1 MRKSQIFALAAVALA
16 ILGLAGSLG
25 AYRFKK
31 IEKKGPLELSP
42 VTAEL
47 PANPDAVSAA
57 IRNTFNVWDDLA
69 RTNFTGTYRN
79 KLSPD
84 SKWRPFYLF
93 THGGTGLNVFPP
105 DEEILLD
112 RGEDSFVRRYVA
124 IAPELRRSDFYLHEV
139 TGDQYWPSEY
149 EYRGQPAKFRCS
161 FFIHLEPASASQTR
175 LEIFEYQPMIW
186 AGEKFGMSAHAILPT
201 MLHDIRPAQ
210 ATTADRVEVLSM
222 IRNGLAA
229 PAPKRD

>member
-1 MRKSQIFALAAVALA
+1 MKQSQILALAAVVLA
-16 ILGLAGSLG
+16 ILGLAGSLE

-31 IEKKGPLELSP
+31 IEKQAPAELSP
-42 VTAEL
+42 VTAEV

-57 IRNTFNVWDDLA
+57 IRNTFNVWEDLA
-69 RTNFTGTYRN
+69 RTNFKGPYERKFPTGN
-79 KLSPD
+79 
-84 SKWRPFYLF
+84 KWRSFYLF

-124 IAPELRRSDFYLHEV
+124 IAPELRQNDFYLHEV
-139 TGDQYWPSEY
+139 TGEEFWLSEY
-149 EYRGQPAKFRCS
+149 SYRGQPAKFRCS
-161 FFIHLEPASASQTR
+161 FFIHLEPASGSQTR
-175 LEIFEYQPMIW
+175 VEIFEYQPTIW
-186 AGEKFGMSAHAILPT
+186 AGEKFAMSAHAILPT

-210 ATTADRVEVLSM
+210 ATTADRVEVVTM
-222 IRNGLAA
+222 IRDGLAA